1 MWKISSSSK
10 YEARHFHSTTCTR
23 FRSSHWNWI
32 IPYLNNLPEKY
43 NSTFTTING
52 MLFVTLEM
60 VLMVAKDKSWTCEFI
75 NPCRNFF
82 FQYLNPIQYKD
93 SLHVII
99 SCAYHLS
106 HFIEFIFK
114 LRGVFSVNLIA

>member
-1 MWKISSSSK
+1 MRLAIFIVLLVPNSGLPIGIGLYLTSTISQTNIK
-10 YEARHFHSTTCTR
+10 
-23 FRSSHWNWI
+23 
-32 IPYLNNLPEKY
+32 
-43 NSTFTTING
+43 STFTTING